1 MNDTIARMPDPPH
14 AHLPLAVRTAQG
26 VAPGALLIALA
37 VGQRSDDFDRPLDD
51 TSDLG
56 QGLLNQVLDCGK
68 RLGRLHTIIA
78 NPLKAFGKDM
88 LYHPSNKRVDR
99 HRFVLDPLAFV
110 GPVVIGDVVPVI
122 AVDTP

>member
-1 MNDTIARMPDPPH
+1 MDDPIGWVPDPPH
-14 AHLPLAVRTAQG
+14 LHVMVTVRTAQG

-37 VGQRSDDFDRPLDD
+37 VGQRSDDFDRTLDE

-56 QGLLNQVLDCGK
+56 QGLLNQMLDRGK
-68 RLGRLHTIIA
+68 RLGGLHPVIA
-78 NPLKAFGKDM
+78 NPLEALREDM
-88 LYHPSNKRVDR
+88 LHHTPNKSVDL

-110 GPVVIGDVVPVI
+110 GAVVIGDVVPVI